1 METTV
6 TLEELARATEDLP
19 LVEKDNDKN
28 DGAPAALMT
37 SRTHAH
43 EACKSGLS
51 AVPGRPAEPSEAD
64 IATLTAQYR
73 KAVNGLY
80 EAYVFGQMLMA
91 VKTRLEAAPRDAARG
106 TAGRIVGNNGNSMP
120 EMAGWNAGTGLK
132 AWLAEHC
139 PEINYSTAR
148 RFLAVAENTN
158 AALAAQAQDGATGMS
173 LPHAGG
179 LVMSAEGAPSS
190 LSLFSPSEAQVRAFL
205 EGKSQRAILRRGG
218 SREGAGRKAKDF
230 AKALDANGEV
240 AWHEIEEPLAALS
253 ELIVAQGRHTRLNP
267 ADLETLRASIDLI
280 HERVHAEA

>member
-19 LVEKDNDKN
+19 LET
-28 DGAPAALMT
+28 PAAPT
-37 SRTHAH
+37 SSGASLATRTPSEEHLPPATCH
-43 EACKSGLS
+43 LPPS
-51 AVPGRPAEPSEAD
+51 AEPSEAD

-80 EAYVFGQMLMA
+80 EAYKFGQMLLA
-91 VKTRLEAAPRDAARG
+91 VKARLEATFTGDDTRVTAREGANGGTIAAG
-106 TAGRIVGNNGNSMP
+106 
-120 EMAGWNAGTGLK
+120 GWNAGSGLK
-132 AWLAEHC
+132 GWLAEHC
-139 PEINYSTAR
+139 PDIAYHTAR

-158 AALAAQAQDGATGMS
+158 AALALQAEAGDGDDQTS
-173 LPHAGG
+173 NPPNLQT
-179 LVMSAEGAPSS
+179 
-190 LSLFSPSEAQVRAFL
+190 SPSEEAVKAYL
-205 EGKSQRAILRRGG
+205 AGKSQRAILRRGG
-218 SREGAGRKAKDF
+218 SREGAGRKAKDY

>member
-1 METTV
+1 MNTSPV
-6 TLEELARATEDLP
+6 TLAELACATEDLP
-19 LVEKDNDKN
+19 LETPAAPTSC
-28 DGAPAALMT
+28 GASLAMRAPAPL
-37 SRTHAH
+37 
-43 EACKSGLS
+43 
-51 AVPGRPAEPSEAD
+51 EPTAAD

-91 VKTRLEAAPRDAARG
+91 VKSRLEAPSPGDATRG
-106 TAGRIVGNNGNSMP
+106 TARCEQDHGGALAEP
-120 EMAGWNAGTGLK
+120 GWNAGTGLK
-132 AWLAEHC
+132 TWLAEHC

-148 RFLAVAENTN
+148 RFLSIAEKTQI
-158 AALAAQAQDGATGMS
+158 ALV
-173 LPHAGG
+173 GG
-179 LVMSAEGAPSS
+179 VQEDEAWK
-190 LSLFSPSEAQVRAFL
+190 PSEAQVRAFL

-218 SREGAGRKAKDF
+218 SRAGAGRKAKDY

-253 ELIVAQGRHTRLNP
+253 ELIVAQARHTRLNP